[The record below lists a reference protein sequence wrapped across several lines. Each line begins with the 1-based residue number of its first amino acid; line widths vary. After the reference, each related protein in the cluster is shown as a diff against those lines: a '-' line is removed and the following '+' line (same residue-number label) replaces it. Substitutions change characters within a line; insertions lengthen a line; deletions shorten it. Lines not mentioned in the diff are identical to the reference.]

1 MADANRDCFMSRQH
15 PGTDPA
21 TNVRDLQAS
30 SATAEAGRVVPA
42 AERERGPCNEREA
55 GGASLNAG
63 RWDERFGTLDAGR
76 WLAAAAVVLYHCSGI
91 LQHKPFSGFFQI
103 GYHGVDFFFALS
115 GFVIANAHLRDFGRP
130 IRFSAYARKRFLRIY
145 PPYWV
150 ATLLTIAWAFIHPSD
165 QRVGIESTVLNLL
178 LIPRSSVDYPLVV
191 PAWTLFYEVLFYIFF
206 GLLILMPR
214 ALARAALLLWPLAIY
229 RFGVELHQGTFPS
242 SFLMSK
248 LILEFFCGVGACLI
262 YSYLDR
268 VTAVGVLILGL
279 AMMGIAL
286 ALEIAPGTLPVWVD
300 QLPSLARYGGS
311 SAAIIAGLAAIE
323 RRFGSLRSGV
333 TDQLGN
339 FSYSTYLIHY
349 LVLMVL
355 AQSGLMTRLA
365 PLASWLVWSILALVC
380 LAVGALFHKVLERP
394 AVWVCR
400 WVLSRQRA
408 VWRLKASS

>member
-1 MADANRDCFMSRQH
+1 M
-15 PGTDPA
+15 
-21 TNVRDLQAS
+21 RDLQAS
-30 SATAEAGRVVPA
+30 SATAEARRVVPA
-42 AERERGPCNEREA
+42 SEGERGSGNERETGA
-55 GGASLNAG
+55 ASLTGG
-63 RWDERFGTLDAGR
+63 RLDERLGTLDAGR
-76 WLAAAAVVLYHCSGI
+76 WLAAAAVVLYHCSGT

-115 GFVIANAHLRDFGRP
+115 GFVIANAHFRDFGRP
-130 IRFSAYARKRFLRIY
+130 VRFSAYARKRFLRIY

-150 ATLLTIAWAFIHPSD
+150 ATLLTIAWAVIHPSD
-165 QRVGIESTVLNLL
+165 QRLSMESVILNLL
-178 LIPRSSVDYPLVV
+178 IIPRSSVDYPLVV

-214 ALARAALLLWPLAIY
+214 ALAWVTLLLWPLAIY
-229 RFGVELHQGTFPS
+229 FYGAELHQGTFPS

-248 LILEFFCGVGACLI
+248 LILEFFCGVGACLV

-268 VTAVGVLILGL
+268 VTAVAVLILGL
-279 AMMGIAL
+279 AVMGVAL
-286 ALEIAPGTLPVWVD
+286 MLEMAPGTLPVWVN

-380 LAVGALFHKVLERP
+380 LAFGALFHKMLERP
-394 AVWVCR
+394 AVGACR
-400 WVLSRQRA
+400 WVLSRPRA
-408 VWRLKASS
+408 VWRLGASS